1 MGKCTIV
8 WRLLSLTQSFDKA
21 VVDILMSVLVLHLL
35 DQSLQ
40 TLNASVPLSRELCL
54 RVLRLKDEAH
64 IIKDFKESL
73 QSRLRVVEAEM
84 TVALFKNGAQ
94 NVRILKIGFI
104 DGLIPHVPLKHV
116 LAGLLLSR
124 EVLVKALPESFSLR
138 GQLVLLGSNT
148 IQTDQGEWLIQF
160 RLRQEL
166 PFLVEH
172 TDFVRFETEGESLRL
187 ARLDH

>member
-1 MGKCTIV
+1 
-8 WRLLSLTQSFDKA
+8 
-21 VVDILMSVLVLHLL
+21 
-35 DQSLQ
+35 
-40 TLNASVPLSRELCL
+40 
-54 RVLRLKDEAH
+54 
-64 IIKDFKESL
+64 
-73 QSRLRVVEAEM
+73 M

-94 NVRILKIGFI
+94 NVRILQIGFI

-160 RLRQEL
+160 RLRQEF

-172 TDFVRFETEGESLRL
+172 TDFVRFETEGESLGL